1 MSWELAIA
9 ALVGGAAGWSLRHAL
24 SRSGRAPA
32 GAQSSLSGEPLAKA
46 FEHLNEGVLILDD
59 RDRILAMNPAAR
71 RLVAGE
77 DSADDEQRDG
87 VQAGL
92 DQTLG
97 NRLAAAVSSAGAA
110 TVRTF
115 VEQGKA
121 DAPRTLALTVGPAGR
136 NKRFVLLEDFS
147 GITSADRRR
156 RDFVANA
163 SHELQTPI
171 AAVMGML
178 ELMEGAGGEYQ
189 RDLLRRSQKRI
200 ADLSVLTKDLMGLAR
215 ADDSSWSPPTR
226 PVQMVRLCEA
236 VVERHEQEA
245 ADKGLTLEL
254 LVEQEVEVIGG
265 ATSIETCV
273 SNLVQNAIS
282 YTDEGGVILRV
293 ESCPDDGVAV
303 TVEDTGCGIPPHLVP
318 RIFERF
324 FRVDPARSREAGGS
338 GLGLAIVRNLAGSMG
353 GRIAVSS
360 QPGEGSRFR
369 LELPSDP
376 TRPLEGSGVV
386 LHG

>member
-1 MSWELAIA
+1 
-9 ALVGGAAGWSLRHAL
+9 V
-24 SRSGRAPA
+24 
-32 GAQSSLSGEPLAKA
+32 
-46 FEHLNEGVLILDD
+46 
-59 RDRILAMNPAAR
+59 
-71 RLVAGE
+71 
-77 DSADDEQRDG
+77 
-87 VQAGL
+87 GL

-97 NRLAAAVSSAGAA
+97 TRLAAAVNNAGTA

-115 VEQGKA
+115 VEQDRG
-121 DAPRTLALTVGPAGR
+121 DTPRTLALSVGPAGR

-178 ELMEGAGGEYQ
+178 ELLEGAEGEYQ

-200 ADLSVLTKDLMGLAR
+200 GDLSVLTKDLMGLAR
-215 ADDSSWSPPTR
+215 ADDPSWSPPTH
-226 PVQMVRLCEA
+226 PVQIARLCEA

-245 ADKGLTLEL
+245 AGKGLTLEL

-293 ESCPDDGVAV
+293 EACSGDGVAV
-303 TVEDTGCGIPPHLVP
+303 TVEDTGCGIPPNLMP